1 MENKLN
7 FGALFKNENKTK
19 DIQPDYKGSANVNGV
34 EMDMGVWI
42 RTSQAGK
49 KYMSVK
55 FSQPYFTPMPE
66 EAPNRVEI
74 PVKPVVEDDFI
85 NDDIPW

>member
-1 MENKLN
+1 MDNKLN
-7 FGALFKNENKTK
+7 FGVLFKNENKTK

-34 EMDMGVWI
+34 EMYMGVWI
-42 RTSQAGK
+42 RTSQTGK

-55 FSQPYFTPMPE
+55 FSEPYKSQPPAENSMQID
-66 EAPNRVEI
+66 I
-74 PVKPVVEDDFI
+74 PVKPVVENDYI